1 MIKLLAYAEV
11 LKNKTVTDLVMQV
24 CQLLRQDLWE
34 LQELV
39 NTIEPV
45 KSWDEG

>member
-1 MIKLLAYAEV
+1 M
-11 LKNKTVTDLVMQV
+11 DLVIQV

-39 NTIEPV
+39 NTMELV